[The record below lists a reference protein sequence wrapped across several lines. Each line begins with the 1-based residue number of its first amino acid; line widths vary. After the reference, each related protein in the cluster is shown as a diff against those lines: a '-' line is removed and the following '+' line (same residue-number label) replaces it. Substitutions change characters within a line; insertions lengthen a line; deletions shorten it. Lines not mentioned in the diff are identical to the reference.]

1 MYKWQKSIKPVH
13 VHFEVSSEDNTL
25 EGCDVKLYSLD
36 TSDNNSTQKTT
47 SNDSLLSPKGPPGFL
62 RRESSEVF
70 LFRIGYFGYMKLN
83 VDSLT
88 KKST

>member
-1 MYKWQKSIKPVH
+1 M
-13 VHFEVSSEDNTL
+13 HFEVSSGDKTL

-36 TSDNNSTQKTT
+36 PIDKNTAAKSDIASQ
-47 SNDSLLSPKGPPGFL
+47 LSPLGPLGYKK
-62 RRESSEVF
+62 RDSSEVF
-70 LFRIGYFGYMKLN
+70 LFRIGYFGYLKLN